1 MFGYVKPCMPRLMV
15 CECDYY
21 KSVYCG
27 LCRTMGKCVGQWHRL
42 CLSYDFAFLCLVRMA
57 ILGHDFSVQNKR
69 CFMHP
74 LKKRPIM
81 QKNESLEYCA
91 MLSAILSYHNLLD
104 NVKDHHG
111 LKQWGSKC
119 LLPFA
124 SHYRR
129 RAAAYRELENLIIRK
144 LSDLN
149 DLEHQNASPD
159 ACADCFGDLLKEVC
173 AYQIQDEAKK
183 RIALAI
189 GFHVGRFIYLC
200 DAADDY
206 EKDKKSHCFNP
217 FDKDSSDTLSEQD
230 KKNIETALIY
240 ESLAVFR
247 AVSLLNIKH
256 ELQKG
261 IIENIV
267 RLGMPQTAKQVLKI
281 PCDECETVKE

>member
-1 MFGYVKPCMPRLMV
+1 MDNIYKNLQKIYASSENFVHKQCIIFLIGSSVDMFGYVKPCMPRLMV

-27 LCRTMGKCVGQWHRL
+27 LCRTMGKCVGQGHRL

-124 SHYRR
+124 SQNSR
-129 RAAAYRELENLIIRK
+129 RAPK
-144 LSDLN
+144 
-149 DLEHQNASPD
+149 
-159 ACADCFGDLLKEVC
+159 
-173 AYQIQDEAKK
+173 
-183 RIALAI
+183 
-189 GFHVGRFIYLC
+189 
-200 DAADDY
+200 
-206 EKDKKSHCFNP
+206 
-217 FDKDSSDTLSEQD
+217 
-230 KKNIETALIY
+230 
-240 ESLAVFR
+240 
-247 AVSLLNIKH
+247 
-256 ELQKG
+256 
-261 IIENIV
+261 
-267 RLGMPQTAKQVLKI
+267 
-281 PCDECETVKE
+281 